1 MTMANS
7 VEARLPFLDYQFV
20 EYALSLPSEFK
31 YRRNKTKYLFKKSL
45 RGILPE
51 EIISQTKKGFAGNPV
66 NIFQQEF
73 QNYLLQLYQKTKPLL
88 AQWFNPED
96 FRNRLIFNSQE
107 MNFRQGMKVWSLFS
121 LMLWLDKFFNS

>member
-1 MTMANS
+1 
-7 VEARLPFLDYQFV
+7 
-20 EYALSLPSEFK
+20 
-31 YRRNKTKYLFKKSL
+31 L